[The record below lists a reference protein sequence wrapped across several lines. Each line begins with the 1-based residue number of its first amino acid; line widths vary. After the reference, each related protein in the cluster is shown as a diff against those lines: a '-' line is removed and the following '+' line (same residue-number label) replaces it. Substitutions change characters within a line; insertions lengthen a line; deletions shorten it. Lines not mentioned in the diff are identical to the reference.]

1 MSMRKVQPFLALLV
15 ATAMATQPVLA
26 QQPAAIPTPSEPNP
40 SWHSR
45 LTDRYTPRDVAP
57 INLNNSGRLES
68 LLRAGRLYL
77 SLQDAVALALENNLD
92 IELQRYGPRLA
103 DSDLLRA
110 KAGGVV
116 RGIPTNIAQGP
127 QSTASLSTGGGAGT
141 GVATTA
147 VSTSGTTTASGG
159 GTTVLFTGTTVPAFD
174 EIFFANYNW
183 GHRTSVQS
191 NTLLTGTSALVFR
204 NNQFNA
210 GVQKEFA
217 TGTSV
222 SLGYFQQ
229 GQLSNSTVANINPVS
244 TGNMSLSVTQPL
256 LRGFGVALNT
266 RFIRIAKND
275 VKVSDLVFRQQVIA
289 AVATIVNL
297 YSDLVSFNE
306 NVKVKRQALAL
317 AEKLYNDNKK
327 QVEIGTLAPIEIVR
341 AEAEVA
347 RSQQELT
354 QAETQ
359 VLQQETVLKNYV
371 SRTGLMSPSVADA
384 RIVPTDTLKIP
395 DVEQVQPVQDLVAK
409 AIQTR
414 PELQQTQL
422 QIENAKISLE
432 GSKSQLL
439 PQLNLIASAQNNGLA
454 GANNALLPPI
464 NTGGNPLAPIVDPR
478 LLGSYGSVWGQI
490 FGRNYPD
497 YSIGFN
503 LNVPLRNRS
512 AQADIMRD
520 TLTLRQSELRQ
531 RQELNQIRV
540 DVQNALIG
548 LQQSRAQYQA
558 SQKARILQE
567 QTLDA
572 EQKKY
577 ALGAST
583 IFFVI
588 QAQRDL
594 AQAQATEVGA
604 LSAYN
609 RARVGLD
616 RSTGQILETYNVSV
630 DEAMKG
636 SVARPPAALPLVDE
650 K

>member
-1 MSMRKVQPFLALLV
+1 
-15 ATAMATQPVLA
+15 
-26 QQPAAIPTPSEPNP
+26 
-40 SWHSR
+40 
-45 LTDRYTPRDVAP
+45 
-57 INLNNSGRLES
+57 LN
-68 LLRAGRLYL
+68 
-77 SLQDAVALALENNLD
+77 V
-92 IELQRYGPRLA
+92 
-103 DSDLLRA
+103 
-110 KAGGVV
+110 
-116 RGIPTNIAQGP
+116 
-127 QSTASLSTGGGAGT
+127 
-141 GVATTA
+141 
-147 VSTSGTTTASGG
+147 
-159 GTTVLFTGTTVPAFD
+159 
-174 EIFFANYNW
+174 
-183 GHRTSVQS
+183 
-191 NTLLTGTSALVFR
+191 
-204 NNQFNA
+204 
-210 GVQKEFA
+210 GVQKEFV

-229 GQLSNSTVANINPVS
+229 GQLSNSSRADINPVS
-244 TGNMSLSVTQPL
+244 TGSMSLSVTQPL
-256 LRGFGVALNT
+256 LRGFGIALNS

-275 VKVSDLVFRQQVIA
+275 VRVSDLVFRQQVIA
-289 AVATIVNL
+289 AVATMANL

-306 NVKVKRQALAL
+306 DVKVKRQALTL

-354 QAETQ
+354 QSETQ

-384 RIVPTDTLKIP
+384 RIVPTDSLKIP

-409 AIQTR
+409 AIQSR
-414 PELQQTQL
+414 PELQQTQI

-454 GANNALLPPI
+454 GANNLLLPPADPSA
-464 NTGGNPLAPIVDPR
+464 PLRPPIDPR
-478 LLGSYGSVWGQI
+478 LLGNYGSVWSQI

-520 TLTLRQSELRQ
+520 TLTLRQSEIRQ

-594 AQAQATEVGA
+594 AQAQATEVAA
-604 LSAYN
+604 LSGYN

-616 RSTGQILETYNVSV
+616 RATGQILEAYNFSI

-636 SVARPPAALPLVDE
+636 SVSRPPAALPLVDE